1 MNQKLIG
8 FALVTLAVVAGMA
21 FMTNNGTSEGGQIPY
36 QDVASVQA
44 GKQIYQAQCV
54 ACHGTDLQ
62 GQANWRTRNANGRL
76 PAPPHNEEG
85 HTWHHSDEMLIGMV
99 THGVEAY
106 APDGY
111 QSDMPAYKSILEKQQ
126 ILSVLAYIKSTWP
139 EEIQQR
145 HNQIAK

>member
-8 FALVTLAVVAGMA
+8 FALVALAVVASVA
-21 FMTNNGTSEGGQIPY
+21 FMTNKGTSEGGQIPY
-36 QDVASVQA
+36 QDVAAVQA

-54 ACHGTDLQ
+54 ACHGADLQ

-76 PAPPHNEEG
+76 PAPPHNKEG

-99 THGVEAY
+99 TNGIEEY
-106 APDGY
+106 APAGY
-111 QSDMPAYKSILEKQQ
+111 QSDMPAYNSILEKQQ

-145 HNQIAK
+145 HNQIPK